1 MAGKVSNTMSLAEFR
16 ALTGQAPRETPVK
29 RAKGAGIGKPSPAPA
44 KPRKTA
50 RKGPKTA
57 EVDLFVE
64 FARAEGL
71 AVAREYEF
79 HPQRRWRFDY
89 ALPRERIALEVEGGV
104 WQYGRHNRAAGF
116 LGDMDKYNAAA
127 VLGWRVLRVTPK
139 NLRRAATLE
148 MIRAAINGGTA

>member
-1 MAGKVSNTMSLAEFR
+1 MSLEEFR
-16 ALTGQAPRETPVK
+16 ALTGVGKPEAPQKAPK
-29 RAKGAGIGKPSPAPA
+29 AAQIGKPSSGRAKAPQR
-44 KPRKTA
+44 P

-64 FARAEGL
+64 FARTEGL
-71 AVAREYEF
+71 TVVREYEF
-79 HPQRRWRFDY
+79 HPQRKWRFDY